1 MIGGARVELFGLL
14 SVFSIMVQAAEIN
27 LSACQGTDMAAKMER
42 SIQRL
47 YQDVATVQ
55 ACDHDWLKFVQRPE
69 TADTISERIGRLTL
83 KQPPSSQCWR
93 QINTINEA
101 FNQAFS
107 RARSLSPTANSC
119 SHPYRY
125 TRLSRKLP
133 NATHFVMVGAAN
145 VRELL
150 WRYDP
155 IAQTSDSVSDTLA
168 AGTPVQWIAEQKNW
182 GFFRY
187 IKADKGYTG
196 WIRMDLVY
204 PIRQVR

>member
-1 MIGGARVELFGLL
+1 MHDVCIRWLILL
-14 SVFSIMVQAAEIN
+14 SVSAMTTQANAISLSDCREI
-27 LSACQGTDMAAKMER
+27 GITAKMER

-55 ACDHDWLKFVQRPE
+55 ACDHNWLKFVQRPE
-69 TADTISERIGRLTL
+69 TADTISKRIGRLTL

-119 SHPYRY
+119 SRQYRY

-133 NATHFVMVGAAN
+133 NATHFVIVSAAN
-145 VRELL
+145 VRELP

-155 IAQTSDSVSDTLA
+155 IAQTADSVSDTLA
-168 AGTPVQWIAEQKNW
+168 AGTPVQLIAEQKNW